1 MANDA
6 ALGLLGLSRKAGRL
20 ALGEDQVY
28 EMVQTGKCRAIF
40 MAKDIGDATRRKI
53 MRHDEKVPVF
63 TPDTQRMDLV
73 YAIGM
78 NGCAG
83 CAVNDIG
90 MANAIADKLK
100 STSDKNAMAAQ
111 RVLEKKTRM
120 DSRKGKKKKK

>member
-6 ALGLLGLSRKAGRL
+6 ALGLLGLSRRAGRL
-20 ALGEDQVY
+20 ACGEDQVY

-63 TPDTQRMDLV
+63 ILETERMNLGH
-73 YAIGM
+73 AIGM
-78 NGCAG
+78 NGCEV

>member
-28 EMVQTGKCRAIF
+28 EMVQTGKCRGIF
-40 MAKDIGDATRRKI
+40 MDKDIGDATRRKI
-53 MRHDEKVPVF
+53 MRNDEKVPVF
-63 TPDTQRMDLV
+63 TLETERMDLG

-78 NGCAG
+78 NGCAVW
-83 CAVNDIG
+83 AVNDIG

>member
-63 TPDTQRMDLV
+63 ILETERMNLGH
-73 YAIGM
+73 AIGM
-78 NGCAG
+78 KGCAV